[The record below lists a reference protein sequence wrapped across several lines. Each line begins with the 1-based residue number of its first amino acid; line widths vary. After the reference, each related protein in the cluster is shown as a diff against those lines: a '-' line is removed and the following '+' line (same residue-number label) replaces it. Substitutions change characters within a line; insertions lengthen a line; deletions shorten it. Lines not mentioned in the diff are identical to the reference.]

1 MEELKSRF
9 CPDCGKPHRPDAKVR
24 KDGRCKECAKA
35 RRLANLTRVE
45 IPVVNGAENDIR
57 SSGKKRNFGSGI
69 EPFVK
74 MVKILRK
81 NYLQTL
87 EIFAKLFYNSI
98 GGLYI
103 NI

>member
-1 MEELKSRF
+1 MQYALKRF
-9 CPDCGKPHRPDAKVR
+9 FPHLSVALVLLAVFGALTYLISALLAKWS
-24 KDGRCKECAKA
+24 
-35 RRLANLTRVE
+35 
-45 IPVVNGAENDIR
+45 GAENDIR
-57 SSGKKRNFGSGI
+57 SSGKKRNLGSGI